1 MKIKSL
7 KLKNFMGIKS
17 LELNLDGKNAN
28 IYGDNATGKT
38 TCFTAFTWLLFDKDS
53 QNRKN
58 FEIKTLNPNGE
69 PEHGL
74 EHTVEAELELSD
86 NESLT
91 LKKVFSEK
99 WTKKRGD
106 SIAEFTGHTTD
117 YYINGVP
124 VQKKEY
130 DAKIAEIA
138 DEQIFRLLTDPTY
151 FNEQLHWQDRRNLLL
166 EVCGN
171 VSDDEV
177 IQSKSSLNELTKIIG
192 NRTIEQH
199 RKVIQARLSE
209 INKEL
214 QKIPVRIDEVNL
226 NIPNM
231 ENIPNEKDIR
241 DCISKLRKD
250 MDDKQ
255 QELAQAKAGGKIAE
269 YTKQLKA
276 IEIEML
282 DLKNKHQIAIN
293 SMVSSKRMELIKL
306 QSEIFKLR
314 YEVDNKNRE
323 IQDKTTEIKS
333 LDTKIDLL
341 RYSWREE
348 HSKTFECNQG
358 ETCPT
363 CGQPLPLEYL
373 QDVRDKAL
381 AQFNQNKAE
390 MLEAIN
396 TDGQKLKC
404 LRNSIEADINQL
416 QDEIESMKIALHGL
430 EQKES
435 ILKADIDAIV
445 NNSQPV
451 ELTSNYIKLNEE
463 YEAIQRNIDNIKESN
478 SLAIANIQSEI
489 NNIEGLIEEY
499 QKSLTKLE
507 TYKNCLKRID
517 ELKATEKKLAAEY
530 EELERQLYLTEEFM
544 RTKVRILDDKINSKF
559 KLARFK
565 MFNVLI
571 NGGIEE
577 CCETIYN
584 GVPYSDLNK
593 GAKIQIGLDI
603 IRTLQDHYNFSCP
616 VWIDNRESIIK
627 IPEMDCQIISL
638 IVNGD
643 DKKLRIE
650 IIEKQN
656 KEDIL

>member
-1 MKIKSL
+1 
-7 KLKNFMGIKS
+7 
-17 LELNLDGKNAN
+17 
-28 IYGDNATGKT
+28 
-38 TCFTAFTWLLFDKDS
+38 
-53 QNRKN
+53 
-58 FEIKTLNPNGE
+58 
-69 PEHGL
+69 
-74 EHTVEAELELSD
+74 
-86 NESLT
+86 
-91 LKKVFSEK
+91 
-99 WTKKRGD
+99 
-106 SIAEFTGHTTD
+106 
-117 YYINGVP
+117 
-124 VQKKEY
+124 
-130 DAKIAEIA
+130 
-138 DEQIFRLLTDPTY
+138 
-151 FNEQLHWQDRRNLLL
+151 
-166 EVCGN
+166 
-171 VSDDEV
+171 
-177 IQSKSSLNELTKIIG
+177 
-192 NRTIEQH
+192 
-199 RKVIQARLSE
+199 
-209 INKEL
+209 
-214 QKIPVRIDEVNL
+214 
-226 NIPNM
+226 
-231 ENIPNEKDIR
+231 
-241 DCISKLRKD
+241 
-250 MDDKQ
+250 
-255 QELAQAKAGGKIAE
+255 
-269 YTKQLKA
+269 
-276 IEIEML
+276 
-282 DLKNKHQIAIN
+282 
-293 SMVSSKRMELIKL
+293 
-306 QSEIFKLR
+306 
-314 YEVDNKNRE
+314 
-323 IQDKTTEIKS
+323 
-333 LDTKIDLL
+333 
-341 RYSWREE
+341 
-348 HSKTFECNQG
+348 
-358 ETCPT
+358 
-363 CGQPLPLEYL
+363 
-373 QDVRDKAL
+373 
-381 AQFNQNKAE
+381 
-390 MLEAIN
+390 
-396 TDGQKLKC
+396 
-404 LRNSIEADINQL
+404 
-416 QDEIESMKIALHGL
+416 MKIALHGL

-530 EELERQLYLTEEFM
+530 EELEHQLYLTEEFM